1 MALWMDAGAYPV
13 SESEKADLEAIAAI
27 KESAAIELKEKGNQ
41 FVKMGKKHYKEA
53 IDCYTRAI
61 DQKILN
67 DSEQSVI
74 FANRAQVNL
83 LMGNHRR
90 ALTDAEEAIKLC
102 PMNVKGYYRAAKAA
116 FSLNLFSEATS
127 LCQRGLEQ
135 MPSNEEMKKL
145 FVQIDLQ
152 RQEEENKKTQILEVV
167 AAAKMLSSALEN
179 RGLKFG
185 KAQYQELTG
194 VRKPV
199 LDKSGILHWSVILL
213 YAEVMSSDFIEDFLE
228 LITFCDEMILKMEKM
243 KSLTFKTCFQKVPSH
258 YHGMRIML
266 ILEMQL
272 NCTIRFASM
281 GTLLSK
287 KEVLKYLLDGTV
299 KSGLDGL
306 FDEDKDLE
314 KELDNR
320 VSFPG
325 NNHGKWIKV
334 NEKKTLLDILRQPD
348 YIIPAIPVFYV
359 VSKKSA
365 FYKDFKAGKWSPP

>member
-1 MALWMDAGAYPV
+1 MALWMDAGENPV

-61 DQKILN
+61 DQKALS

-83 LMGNHRR
+83 LLGNHRR

-152 RQEEENKKTQILEVV
+152 RHEEENKKTQILEVV

-213 YAEVMSSDFIEDFLE
+213 YAEVMSSDFIEDFCETDVFSSHLDMMFSESSQPLPWDENHAYTRDAVE
-228 LITFCDEMILKMEKM
+228 LYY
-243 KSLTFKTCFQKVPSH
+243 Q
-258 YHGMRIML
+258 
-266 ILEMQL
+266 
-272 NCTIRFASM
+272 ASM

-314 KELDNR
+314 KELDDR

-348 YIIPAIPVFYV
+348 YIIPAVPVLYV

-365 FYKDFKAGKWSPP
+365 FYKEFKAGKWSPP